1 MTTPGRLLIVDD
13 EAPVLEVLTEYFV
26 ERGYAVTAVGS
37 GQKAVAAFTRERPD
51 IVLLDI
57 RMVGMDGLAVLKRLH
72 EAEPNVPVI
81 MVTANEDEALARDT
95 LARGAFDYVAKPFD
109 FEHLDRTVAAAL
121 LYSADTPVRTPS
133 PPGADERWSLLV
145 SDVFRVVRRMAPEGR
160 ASTGVRLE
168 DTALVAEIEH
178 RLDTAGRAADAAQAL
193 ADLKFLVGVASRLG
207 DLSAAG
213 RSVIDSALKT
223 AQAGLPRS

>member
-13 EAPVLEVLTEYFV
+13 EPPVLEVLTEYFI

-37 GQKAVAAFTRERPD
+37 GQKALAAFTRERPD

-57 RMVGMDGLAVLKRLH
+57 RMAGMDGLAVLERLH
-72 EAEPNVPVI
+72 ESEPNVPVI
-81 MVTANEDEALARDT
+81 MVTANEDETLARDT

-121 LYSADTPVRTPS
+121 LYSARTPVHDTPS
-133 PPGADERWSLLV
+133 PPEPDERWSLLV
-145 SDVFRVVRRMAPEGR
+145 NDVFRVVRRMAPEGR

-168 DTALVAEIEH
+168 DTALVAAQYAI
-178 RLDTAGRAADAAQAL
+178 AGRAADAAQAL
-193 ADLKFLVGVASRLG
+193 ADLNFLVGVASRLG

-223 AQAGLPRS
+223 AQVGLPRS

>member
-1 MTTPGRLLIVDD
+1 MTAPGRLLLVDD
-13 EAPVLEVLTEYFV
+13 EAPVLEMLTEYFV
-26 ERGYAVTAVGS
+26 GRGYAVTAVAS
-37 GQKAVAAFTRERPD
+37 GQKALAAFTRERPD

-57 RMVGMDGLAVLKRLH
+57 RMTGIDGVTVLKGMH

-95 LARGAFDYVAKPFD
+95 LTIGAFDYVAKPFD

-121 LYSADTPVRTPS
+121 LYSARMPGRGVPA
-133 PPGADERWSLLV
+133 PPRPNDRWSLLV

-168 DTALVAEIEH
+168 DTALIAAQYAIGG
-178 RLDTAGRAADAAQAL
+178 RLADAAQAL
-193 ADLKFLVGVASRLG
+193 AELDFLVGVASRLG
-207 DLSAAG
+207 DLSASG
-213 RSVIDSALKT
+213 RSVLDNALKT
-223 AQAGLPRS
+223 AQAGLPQP

>member
-1 MTTPGRLLIVDD
+1 MTAPGRLLLVDD
-13 EAPVLEVLTEYFV
+13 EAPVLEMLTEYFV
-26 ERGYAVTAVGS
+26 GRGYAVTAVAS
-37 GQKAVAAFTRERPD
+37 GQKALAAFTRERPD

-57 RMVGMDGLAVLKRLH
+57 RMTGIDGVTVLKGMH

-95 LARGAFDYVAKPFD
+95 LAIGAFDYVAKPFD

-121 LYSADTPVRTPS
+121 LYSARMPGRGVPA
-133 PPGADERWSLLV
+133 PPRPGDRWSLLV

-168 DTALVAEIEH
+168 DTALIAAQCAIGG
-178 RLDTAGRAADAAQAL
+178 RLADAAQAL
-193 ADLKFLVGVASRLG
+193 AELDFLVGVASRLG
-207 DLSAAG
+207 DLSASG
-213 RSVIDSALKT
+213 RSVLDNALKT
-223 AQAGLPRS
+223 AQAGLPQP